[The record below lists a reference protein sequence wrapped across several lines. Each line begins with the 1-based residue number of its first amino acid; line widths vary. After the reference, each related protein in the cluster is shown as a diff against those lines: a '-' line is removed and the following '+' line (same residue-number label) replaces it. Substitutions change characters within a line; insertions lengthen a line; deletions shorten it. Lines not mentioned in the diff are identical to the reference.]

1 MNEDGYINELDI
13 FEYNLLHRPKFT
25 QVQVIYVDKGGLNKF
40 AQRIIYLKSAV
51 FLLVI
56 KGSAQVTINFKKYEV
71 NPNSILL
78 LSYGHFIE
86 LSQLSEDFQCIVL
99 YISLDYIEEMYNS
112 EMLYK
117 KAKYSVHT
125 FKYPIVN
132 LTQDEKNTIQCRLN
146 LVLEMSNN
154 ANHKYHKE
162 IILAALQIYFLE
174 LSSIIEM
181 MPHFKI
187 DNDKSREEV
196 YFHRFLSSILT
207 NFRDQQYVDYYANEL
222 NITPQYLNRITKKIV
237 GETVPKMIE
246 NLLFAEARANLL
258 NPSISIKEIADQLN
272 FSDQSSFGKFFKR
285 NASLSPKEYR
295 KMKV

>member
-25 QVQVIYVDKGGLNKF
+25 QVQVIYLDKGGLNKF

-117 KAKYSVHT
+117 KAKYSVQT

-258 NPSISIKEIADQLN
+258 NPSISIKEIADKLN

>member
-51 FLLVI
+51 FFLVI

-71 NPNSILL
+71 NPNSILI

-132 LTQDEKNTIQCRLN
+132 LNQDEKNTIQCRLN

-162 IILAALQIYFLE
+162 MILAALQIYFLE

-181 MPHFKI
+181 MPHFKM